1 MHAKRTGTHLK
12 WTIFFLI
19 ALGFAIHGLHAPA
32 KAAGRCAVLPFNN
45 LGMHCMDSEFSQL
58 SILPPFNVLKRMTRE
73 GSIPTR

>member
-1 MHAKRTGTHLK
+1 
-12 WTIFFLI
+12 
-19 ALGFAIHGLHAPA
+19 LHAPA